1 MNSCGFGIRALYSDR
16 DIRHEGYN
24 HRYPATKKTP
34 SATLTLKLMVL
45 LLALA
50 TGVVGQYQDF
60 CFSPMYSMKVIQS
73 SGRIFFI
80 PSNNQGTCFS

>member
-24 HRYPATKKTP
+24 HRYPATKSIP
-34 SATLTLKLMVL
+34 SSILTLKLMVL

-50 TGVVGQYQDF
+50 TSVAGAVPILR
-60 CFSPMYSMKVIQS
+60 FSQMYLMKVIHS
-73 SGRIFFI
+73 SGTSFGWKRK
-80 PSNNQGTCFS
+80 SGYN

>member
-45 LLALA
+45 LLAV
-50 TGVVGQYQDF
+50 TTIVVGAVPSYF
-60 CFSPMYSMKVIQS
+60 LILRCLIKVGS
-73 SGRIFFI
+73 
-80 PSNNQGTCFS
+80 

>member
-45 LLALA
+45 LLAV
-50 TGVVGQYQDF
+50 TTDVVVAVPIQNVLGD
-60 CFSPMYSMKVIQS
+60 CRSGMY
-73 SGRIFFI
+73 
-80 PSNNQGTCFS
+80 